1 MHNQAVKHV
10 KLKITVLLTISWMN
24 LTEVYRWVSPCHCVT
39 VSGPCCYTVVLVV
52 DSHIE
57 TFLESCGVADLVTTC
72 YCGRNKRIA
81 EAFVNSG
88 KVWHISISHVYM
100 YLWHPFHY

>member
-1 MHNQAVKHV
+1 MSV
-10 KLKITVLLTISWMN
+10 TVSL
-24 LTEVYRWVSPCHCVT
+24 CHCVR
-39 VSGPCCYTVVLVV
+39 PLFCCYTVVLVV

-88 KVWHISISHVYM
+88 KV
-100 YLWHPFHY
+100 

>member
-1 MHNQAVKHV
+1 MFV
-10 KLKITVLLTISWMN
+10 
-24 LTEVYRWVSPCHCVT
+24 P
-39 VSGPCCYTVVLVV
+39 

-88 KVWHISISHVYM
+88 KVRYKRLINGVFF
-100 YLWHPFHY
+100 YLNLNPMTVIKVCPRQSFCVLLQGEMQVSD

>member
-1 MHNQAVKHV
+1 MFV
-10 KLKITVLLTISWMN
+10 
-24 LTEVYRWVSPCHCVT
+24 P
-39 VSGPCCYTVVLVV
+39 

-88 KVWHISISHVYM
+88 KVRYKRLINGVFFI
-100 YLWHPFHY
+100 